1 MVVVVVVVVVVLR
14 GGVWNSYRPVSF
26 NLTRILRHPVK
37 IFAGS
42 LRIFKDLQKPTP
54 IFKDLQRS
62 YKDPKGQGSLKVLT
76 DFMRIFSR
84 SYADPGRDP
93 CKDLFQDP

>member
-1 MVVVVVVVVVVLR
+1 VCGIRTDQFLSTSPEFL
-14 GGVWNSYRPVSF
+14 GTLC
-26 NLTRILRHPVK
+26 LTLVK

-42 LRIFKDLQKPTP
+42 LRIFKDLQRPIP

-62 YKDPKGQGSLKVLT
+62 FKDQRQGSLKVLK

-84 SYADPGRDP
+84 SQGEILAKIFSRPGSLRI
-93 CKDLFQDP
+93 